1 MQISARASHLVSV
14 VLVLCVV
21 LLTTSCSD
29 TEADRSTI
37 GPSTVDPVSLEIK
50 PTSTTAFA
58 QPVSNARCPGV
69 APFNVAF
76 GLSVRTTGWSSVIVT
91 GIRAQFT
98 DTSGVQSPQVT
109 LPAPGP
115 TPIFGTPNPSG
126 TQHTFPLI
134 LGIGCGT
141 GSRGTIIVIV
151 DTSDGRGRRGAH
163 QVAIAV
169 G

>member
-1 MQISARASHLVSV
+1 MQILARASRLVSV
-14 VLVLCVV
+14 VLALGVV
-21 LLTTSCSD
+21 LLTISCSD
-29 TEADRSTI
+29 TDARLSTT
-37 GPSTVDPVSLEIK
+37 GPSAVDSMSLEVK

-115 TPIFGTPNPSG
+115 TPIFGNPNPSG
-126 TQHTFPLI
+126 SEHTFPLI

-141 GSRGTIIVIV
+141 GSRGTLIVIV